1 MGHLSLAGTGVALAR
16 AVGLLGI
23 VLAADWAVPV
33 IGWTAEPSAV
43 GEVQDLLQIS
53 SGDRRRLV
61 QGEVVSYSV
70 AENSERELAAGLAM
84 VVPAPLRQ
92 VADYLASGQLI
103 AQDTTIVEFG
113 VLADETP
120 AASLAGARYTGGERG
135 EAESFLEASPGTH
148 FNLSVDEIE
157 ALRVLRGSSAGS
169 RVGTV
174 ERASSA
180 YARFL
185 GERLE
190 AYRRAGLGG
199 IAPYARSG
207 GSVRDPA
214 IDLRSAAGDAERL
227 ARYGQALAPTLL
239 RYPADASPQM
249 ANSFY
254 WIKRRI
260 QRRPHLSLLHRM
272 VAPGTGPILHVER
285 YYYSGHSFNATE
297 ILTGAL
303 AHPDGTLVFST
314 SRTSTD
320 EVLGMGNQFKRTIGR
335 SQMRDE
341 IRARLDRLRA
351 SFGRPATTTTVESP

>member
-1 MGHLSLAGTGVALAR
+1 
-16 AVGLLGI
+16 VGLLGI
-23 VLAADWAVPV
+23 VLAADRAVPV
-33 IGWTAEPSAV
+33 IAWAAEPSAA

-61 QGEVVSYSV
+61 QGEVVSYPV
-70 AENSERELAAGLAM
+70 TENSERELAAGMAM
-84 VVPAPLRQ
+84 LVPASLRQ

-103 AQDTTIVEFG
+103 TQDTTIVEFG
-113 VLADETP
+113 MLANETP

-157 ALRVLRGSSAGS
+157 ALRVLKDSAAGS
-169 RVGTV
+169 RVGAV
-174 ERASSA
+174 ERASAA
-180 YARFL
+180 YARLL

-199 IAPYARSG
+199 ISPYARSG

-214 IDLRSAAGDAERL
+214 IDLRSAASDAERL
-227 ARYGQALAPTLL
+227 GRHGQALAPALL
-239 RYPADASPQM
+239 RYPADPAPQM

-272 VAPGTGPILHVER
+272 VVPGSGPVLHVER

-320 EVLGMGNQFKRTIGR
+320 EVLGMGNQLKRTIGR

-351 SFGRPATTTTVESP
+351 SFSRPPVTVESP

>member
-1 MGHLSLAGTGVALAR
+1 MRCRGLAR

-23 VLAADWAVPV
+23 VLAVDQAVPV
-33 IGWTAEPSAV
+33 IAWAAEPSAA

-53 SGDRRRLV
+53 SGDRRRLG
-61 QGEVVSYSV
+61 QGEVVSYPV
-70 AENSERELAAGLAM
+70 TENSERELAAGMAM
-84 VVPAPLRQ
+84 LVPVPFRQ

-103 AQDTTIVEFG
+103 TQDTTIVEFG
-113 VLADETP
+113 MLANETP

-148 FNLSVDEIE
+148 FNLSVAEIE
-157 ALRVLRGSSAGS
+157 ALRVLKDSSAGS
-169 RVGTV
+169 RVGAV
-174 ERASSA
+174 EKASAA
-180 YARFL
+180 YARIL

-199 IAPYARSG
+199 IAPYARNG

-227 ARYGQALAPTLL
+227 GRYGQVLAPALL

-272 VAPGTGPILHVER
+272 VVPGSGAVLHVER
-285 YYYSGHSFNATE
+285 YYYAGHSFNATE

-351 SFGRPATTTTVESP
+351 SFSRPTTTVESP